1 MEFII
6 NDNEET
12 VTCRLCGE
20 QCKRIYGVHMK
31 NKHKGITTDDYRKMF
46 PGAPITSPLD
56 KVSTSKNSGKHMKD
70 EKYKKLFSEIFSG
83 ENNPNHKSK
92 TTELQRKKRSPF
104 SKEFVKYEN
113 LENVE
118 EHISKFAKEAIKDR
132 VGATTIEYFIS
143 KGYSEEEA
151 QNQLSE
157 RQRTFSLEK
166 CIQKW
171 GEEKGNKI
179 WMDRQERW
187 QKSLLENGNIK
198 CGFSKISQ
206 ELFHEIL
213 KNYDP
218 LNAHSVY
225 YATKNKE
232 YYISKKNKG
241 FFSYDFVDLN
251 RKKIIEYNGDE
262 YHANPKKFSE
272 NDYPHPFYKEN
283 GPTAKQIWERDEQK
297 INIAREEGF
306 EVLVIWDSEW
316 RKDRVNT
323 LKKCID
329 FISK

>member
-113 LENVE
+113 MDNVE

-132 VGATTIEYFIS
+132 IGSTTIEYFIS
-143 KGYSEEEA
+143 KGYTEEEA
-151 QNQLSE
+151 KKQLSE
-157 RQRTFSLEK
+157 RQKTFSLEK

-171 GEEKGNKI
+171 GEEKGKEI
-179 WMDRQERW
+179 WQKRQEKW
-187 QKSLLENGNIK
+187 LSSYKSVNY
-198 CGFSKISQ
+198 SQISQ
-206 ELFHEIL
+206 ELFIDIYNKLKENNFTEEVYFARLNPETKEIHNEN
-213 KNYDP
+213 KNYEYRLKLEDSYILP
-218 LNAHSVY
+218 DFFIPSLKLIIEFDGTY
-225 YATKNKE
+225 YHRNTPENKTRERLRNRKIRKSGYEVIHIKEIEYVKNKE
-232 YYISKKNKG
+232 KTVNRIVRLIHKHLKFN
-241 FFSYDFVDLN
+241 YD
-251 RKKIIEYNGDE
+251 
-262 YHANPKKFSE
+262 
-272 NDYPHPFYKEN
+272 
-283 GPTAKQIWERDEQK
+283 
-297 INIAREEGF
+297 
-306 EVLVIWDSEW
+306 
-316 RKDRVNT
+316 
-323 LKKCID
+323 
-329 FISK
+329 